1 MDSIAFLT
9 FAFASLFVIVNPIS
23 GVLTF
28 ISLSSRMTFEEK
40 NTMAKRSVTLACI
53 IALFFAATG
62 DLLLKIFSI
71 NVDSLRVAG
80 GILLFTIA
88 LDMMHAQISK
98 ESITEEEI
106 HQSVNRDDIWIFPIA
121 MPILTG
127 PGTITTIIVL
137 IGSAD
142 VLEHKLLVGL
152 AILMTFSVSL
162 LIFLFSR
169 RINQWIGYTG
179 MLVFTRIMGLFLAAL
194 AVDFITRGIWNIY
207 QTFFSSI

>member
-1 MDSIAFLT
+1 MNEIAFLL
-9 FAFASLFVIVNPIS
+9 FAFVSLFVIVNPIS

-28 ISLSSRMTFEEK
+28 ISLTSQMTFEEK
-40 NTMAKRSVTLACI
+40 NAMAKRSVILACI
-53 IALFFAATG
+53 IALFFAITG

-88 LDMMHAQISK
+88 FDMMHAQISR
-98 ESITEEEI
+98 ESITEKEMQE
-106 HQSVNRDDIWIFPIA
+106 SKKREDVWIFPIA

-137 IGSAD
+137 IGNTD
-142 VLEHKLLVGL
+142 VIEHKLLVGL
-152 AILMTFSVSL
+152 AILLTFSISL
-162 LIFLFSR
+162 LIFIFSR
-169 RINQWIGYTG
+169 RINKWVGYTG

-194 AVDFITRGIWNIY
+194 AVNFITQGVWNIY
-207 QTFFSSI
+207 QTFQ

>member
-1 MDSIAFLT
+1 MNEIAFLL
-9 FAFASLFVIVNPIS
+9 FAFVSLFVIVNPIS

-28 ISLSSRMTFEEK
+28 ISLTSQMTFEEK
-40 NTMAKRSVTLACI
+40 NAMAKRSVILACI

-88 LDMMHAQISK
+88 FDMMHAQISR
-98 ESITEEEI
+98 ESITEKEMQE
-106 HQSVNRDDIWIFPIA
+106 SKKREDVWIFPIA

-137 IGSAD
+137 IGNTD
-142 VLEHKLLVGL
+142 VIEHKLLVGL
-152 AILMTFSVSL
+152 AILLTFIISL
-162 LIFLFSR
+162 LIFIFSR
-169 RINQWIGYTG
+169 RINKWVGYTG

-194 AVDFITRGIWNIY
+194 AVNFITQGIWNIY
-207 QTFFSSI
+207 QTFL

>member
-1 MDSIAFLT
+1 MNEIAFLL
-9 FAFASLFVIVNPIS
+9 FAFVSLFVIVNPIS

-28 ISLSSRMTFEEK
+28 ISLTSQMTFEEK
-40 NTMAKRSVTLACI
+40 NAMAKRSVILACI

-62 DLLLKIFSI
+62 DLMLKIFSI

-88 LDMMHAQISK
+88 FDMMHAQISR
-98 ESITEEEI
+98 ESITEKEMQE
-106 HQSVNRDDIWIFPIA
+106 SKKREDVWIFPIA

-137 IGSAD
+137 IGNTD
-142 VLEHKLLVGL
+142 VIGHKLLVGL
-152 AILMTFSVSL
+152 AILLTFSISL

-169 RINQWIGYTG
+169 RINKWVGYTG

-194 AVDFITRGIWNIY
+194 AVNFITQGVWNIY
-207 QTFFSSI
+207 KTFL

>member
-1 MDSIAFLT
+1 MNEIAFLL
-9 FAFASLFVIVNPIS
+9 FAFVSLFVIVNPIS

-28 ISLSSRMTFEEK
+28 ISLTSQMTFEEK
-40 NTMAKRSVTLACI
+40 NAMAKRSVILACI
-53 IALFFAATG
+53 IALFFAITG

-88 LDMMHAQISK
+88 FDMMHAQISR
-98 ESITEEEI
+98 ESITEKEMQES
-106 HQSVNRDDIWIFPIA
+106 QKREDVWIFPIA

-137 IGSAD
+137 IGNTD
-142 VLEHKLLVGL
+142 VIEHKLLVGL
-152 AILMTFSVSL
+152 AILLTFSISL
-162 LIFLFSR
+162 LIFIFSR
-169 RINQWIGYTG
+169 RINKWVGYTG

-194 AVDFITRGIWNIY
+194 AVNFITQGVWNIY
-207 QTFFSSI
+207 QTFQ

>member
-1 MDSIAFLT
+1 MNEIAFLL
-9 FAFASLFVIVNPIS
+9 FSFVSLFVIVSPIS

-28 ISLSSRMTFEEK
+28 ISLTSQMTFEEK
-40 NTMAKRSVTLACI
+40 NAMAKRSVLLACI
-53 IALFFAATG
+53 IALFFAVTG

-71 NVDSLRVAG
+71 NVDTLRVAG

-88 LDMMHAQISK
+88 FDMMHAQISK
-98 ESITEEEI
+98 ESITAKEI
-106 HQSVNRDDIWIFPIA
+106 HESKGRDDFWIFPIA

-137 IGSAD
+137 IGNTSI
-142 VLEHKLLVGL
+142 LEHKVLVGV
-152 AILMTFSVSL
+152 AIVLTFAVSL

-169 RINQWIGYTG
+169 RINQWVGYTG

-194 AVDFITRGIWNIY
+194 SVNFITQGLWNIY
-207 QTFFSSI
+207 QTFL

>member
-1 MDSIAFLT
+1 MNEIAFLL
-9 FAFASLFVIVNPIS
+9 FAFVSLFVIVNPIS

-28 ISLSSRMTFEEK
+28 ISLTSQMTFEEK
-40 NTMAKRSVTLACI
+40 NAMAKRSVILACI

-62 DLLLKIFSI
+62 DLMLKIFSI

-88 LDMMHAQISK
+88 FDMMHAQISR
-98 ESITEEEI
+98 ESITEKEMQE
-106 HQSVNRDDIWIFPIA
+106 SKKREDVWIFPIA

-137 IGSAD
+137 IGNTD
-142 VLEHKLLVGL
+142 VIEHKLLVGL
-152 AILMTFSVSL
+152 AILLTFSISL

-169 RINQWIGYTG
+169 RINKWVGYTG

-194 AVDFITRGIWNIY
+194 AVNFITQGVWNIY
-207 QTFFSSI
+207 KTFL

>member
-1 MDSIAFLT
+1 MNEIAFLL
-9 FAFASLFVIVNPIS
+9 FAFVSLFVIVNPIS

-28 ISLSSRMTFEEK
+28 ISLTSQMTFEEK
-40 NTMAKRSVTLACI
+40 NAMAKRSVILACI
-53 IALFFAATG
+53 IALFFAITG

-88 LDMMHAQISK
+88 FDMMHAQISR
-98 ESITEEEI
+98 ESITEKEMQE
-106 HQSVNRDDIWIFPIA
+106 SKKREDVWIFPIA
-121 MPILTG
+121 MPIITG

-137 IGSAD
+137 IGNTD
-142 VLEHKLLVGL
+142 VIEHKLLVGL
-152 AILMTFSVSL
+152 AILLTFSISL

-169 RINQWIGYTG
+169 RINKWVGYTG

-194 AVDFITRGIWNIY
+194 AVNFITQGIWNIY
-207 QTFFSSI
+207 QTFP

>member
-1 MDSIAFLT
+1 MNEIAFLL
-9 FAFASLFVIVNPIS
+9 FAFVSLFVIVNPIS

-28 ISLSSRMTFEEK
+28 ISLTSQMTFEEK
-40 NTMAKRSVTLACI
+40 NAMAKRSVILACI
-53 IALFFAATG
+53 IALFFAITG

-88 LDMMHAQISK
+88 FDMMHAQISR
-98 ESITEEEI
+98 ESITEKEMQE
-106 HQSVNRDDIWIFPIA
+106 SKKREDVWIFPIA

-137 IGSAD
+137 IGNTD
-142 VLEHKLLVGL
+142 VIEHKLLVGL
-152 AILMTFSVSL
+152 AILLTFSISL
-162 LIFLFSR
+162 LIFIFSR
-169 RINQWIGYTG
+169 RINKWVGYTG

-194 AVDFITRGIWNIY
+194 AVNFITQGIWNIY
-207 QTFFSSI
+207 QTFP

>member
-1 MDSIAFLT
+1 MNEIAFLL
-9 FAFASLFVIVNPIS
+9 FAFVSLFVIVNPIS

-28 ISLSSRMTFEEK
+28 ISLTSQMTFEDK
-40 NTMAKRSVTLACI
+40 NAMAKRSVILACI

-62 DLLLKIFSI
+62 DLMLKIFSI

-80 GILLFTIA
+80 GILLFTIGF
-88 LDMMHAQISK
+88 DMMHAQISR
-98 ESITEEEI
+98 ESITEKEMQE
-106 HQSVNRDDIWIFPIA
+106 SKKREDVWIFPIA

-137 IGSAD
+137 IGNTD
-142 VLEHKLLVGL
+142 VIGHKLLVGL
-152 AILMTFSVSL
+152 AILLTFSISL

-169 RINQWIGYTG
+169 RINKWVGYTG

-194 AVDFITRGIWNIY
+194 AVNFITQGVWNIY
-207 QTFFSSI
+207 KTFL

>member
-1 MDSIAFLT
+1 MNEIAFLL
-9 FAFASLFVIVNPIS
+9 FAFVSLFVIVNPIS

-28 ISLSSRMTFEEK
+28 ISLTSQMTFEEK
-40 NTMAKRSVTLACI
+40 NAMAKRSVILACI

-88 LDMMHAQISK
+88 FDMMHAQISR
-98 ESITEEEI
+98 ESITEKEMHES
-106 HQSVNRDDIWIFPIA
+106 QKREDVWIFPIA

-137 IGSAD
+137 IGNTD
-142 VLEHKLLVGL
+142 VIGHKLLVGL
-152 AILMTFSVSL
+152 AILLTFSISL

-169 RINQWIGYTG
+169 RINKWVGYTG

-194 AVDFITRGIWNIY
+194 AVNFITQGVWNIY
-207 QTFFSSI
+207 QTFL